1 MMRPENDIP
10 RLTCAGRLVANVSS
24 VTAAAPP
31 FLLRRLSQDQ
41 LLAFDA
47 TLAVAVGLLCWYAA
61 SESPV
66 PPETG
71 WHEPVWV
78 SVLAGVLLAAPAA
91 VRRRWPIAAAAV
103 TLAAAAASLASGV
116 VPDYAGSAPVVALG
130 LVLYTVGADIP
141 GRRSVETVAVVL
153 LLIAAAFAYA
163 AHQAFEVAFAALVL
177 GVCWAVG
184 RTVRERRSH
193 TARSAEQATAR
204 AVGEER
210 LRIAREMHDIVAH
223 SMSLIAVKATIADHV
238 ADESPQ
244 EMRAALRV
252 IASTSRD
259 ALGELRRTLGALRTE
274 ADFAPTPGLADLGA
288 LVEATRS
295 AGIAVDLDL
304 YGDAGLPDGT
314 ALAVFRIVQEALTNV
329 VKHAHATSCRVAV
342 EIGSHEVRLD
352 VTDDG
357 RAAAGPMPLHAQ
369 AGQPAHG
376 GVGRGVPEQAVP
388 RQGLI
393 GMRERVSLFQGDF
406 AAGPAAGGGW
416 TVAATLRHVR

>member
-1 MMRPENDIP
+1 
-10 RLTCAGRLVANVSS
+10 
-24 VTAAAPP
+24 
-31 FLLRRLSQDQ
+31 
-41 LLAFDA
+41 
-47 TLAVAVGLLCWYAA
+47 
-61 SESPV
+61 
-66 PPETG
+66 
-71 WHEPVWV
+71 
-78 SVLAGVLLAAPAA
+78 
-91 VRRRWPIAAAAV
+91 
-103 TLAAAAASLASGV
+103 
-116 VPDYAGSAPVVALG
+116 
-130 LVLYTVGADIP
+130 
-141 GRRSVETVAVVL
+141 
-153 LLIAAAFAYA
+153 
-163 AHQAFEVAFAALVL
+163 
-177 GVCWAVG
+177 
-184 RTVRERRSH
+184 
-193 TARSAEQATAR
+193 
-204 AVGEER
+204 
-210 LRIAREMHDIVAH
+210 
-223 SMSLIAVKATIADHV
+223 V